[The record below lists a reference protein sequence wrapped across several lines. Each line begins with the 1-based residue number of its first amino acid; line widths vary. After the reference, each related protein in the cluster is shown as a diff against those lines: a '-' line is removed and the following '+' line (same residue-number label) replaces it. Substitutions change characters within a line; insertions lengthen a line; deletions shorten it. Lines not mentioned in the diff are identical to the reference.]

1 MQRGQSRDGSLK
13 SSPDPFRP
21 AEYDGERDMD
31 AFWAAAM
38 PESEPARRRWYVPA
52 AVVLVALS
60 VPWYRAPGVLGELHF
75 GLPAWVWVSLLCTA
89 GMSTLTAIGIL
100 RFWRDK
106 D

>member
-1 MQRGQSRDGSLK
+1 MN
-13 SSPDPFRP
+13 SPPYRSRP

-31 AFWAAAM
+31 AFWAAAK

-60 VPWYRAPGVLGELHF
+60 VPWYRATGGLGELLL
-75 GLPAWVWVSLLCTA
+75 GLPGWVWVSLLCTA

-100 RFWRDK
+100 RFWRDR

>member
-1 MQRGQSRDGSLK
+1 MN
-13 SSPDPFRP
+13 SSPDPCRP

-31 AFWAAAM
+31 AFWAAAK

-52 AVVLVALS
+52 IVVLVALS
-60 VPWYRAPGVLGELHF
+60 VPWYRAAGGLGELLF
-75 GLPAWVWVSLLCTA
+75 GLPGWVWASLWCTA
-89 GMSTLTAIGIL
+89 GVSALTAIGIL